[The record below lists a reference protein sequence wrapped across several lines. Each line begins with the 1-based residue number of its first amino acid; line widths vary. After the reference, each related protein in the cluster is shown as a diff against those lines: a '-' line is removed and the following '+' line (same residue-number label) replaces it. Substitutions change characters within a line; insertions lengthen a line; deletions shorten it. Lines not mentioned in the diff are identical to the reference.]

1 VVNIVTLPAGEKYVS
16 DVSFGG
22 DGPTKP
28 LPLITPTS
36 PSEDFPYPITTNLGP
51 QEVRLIH
58 SNIPSQ
64 SNPEPKLWIYQYR
77 KSPQQEWNSFYAFAE
92 IEFFRSDFEVMNYFT
107 STFRGGSNFQTERCL
122 IVKSLKGGLRGEEES
137 IVGKVMLV
145 GGEMK
150 RNDGGKTRVMRVCEN
165 EEERIKALREDF
177 GIVLTDEEVVGI
189 KGTPAEL
196 LGEGDGL

>member
-1 VVNIVTLPAGEKYVS
+1 VNIITLPTGEKWVS

-36 PSEDFPYPITTNLGP
+36 PSNEFPYPITTNLGP

-64 SNPEPKLWIYQYR
+64 QNSEPKFWIYQYR
-77 KSPQQEWNSFYAFAE
+77 NSPTQEWNSFYAFSA

-122 IVKSLKGGLRGEEES
+122 IVKFLKGRVEGKEEES

-145 GGEMK
+145 GGEVK
-150 RNDGGKTRVMRVCEN
+150 RNDGGKTRVARVCGN
-165 EEERIKALREDF
+165 EQERIGALAEDF
-177 GIVLTDEEVVGI
+177 GIVLTEKEVAGI
-189 KGTPAEL
+189 KGMPAEL
-196 LGEGDGL
+196 LDKDD